1 MKYGEN
7 MTECNEER
15 KAIDIFGN
23 ECSDYFGSGAYSCS
37 DCLLYEYCIGSSDN
51 GDYDDECVATF
62 DEYRCKGCWFYS
74 SCLQNEHNA
83 EAEWEMQ
90 QQFIKGELKWIN
102 TDTLSESEIISD
114 GDVPF

>member
-1 MKYGEN
+1 MQEN
-7 MTECNEER
+7 SVER
-15 KAIDIFGN
+15 KAIDIFGK
-23 ECSDYFGSGAYSCS
+23 ECSHYFGSGAYNCS
-37 DCLLYEYCIGSSDN
+37 DCLRYDYCVGSSDD
-51 GDYDDECVATF
+51 GDYDDECRAAF

-90 QQFIKGELKWIN
+90 QQFMNGTFKWYS
-102 TDTLSESEIISD
+102 TGATSESEVITD